1 MVTATR
7 ILLIGMSIVSVPI
20 YLVFIV
26 PEGLIMQAAG
36 AVLILLMV
44 SMLLFT
50 GRRPIPQTKKKGPV
64 FLEQEDDFG
73 DIELPPPV
81 HSGISGGSSLLK
93 DQKEQR

>member
-7 ILLIGMSIVSVPI
+7 LLLIVMSIVSIPI

-44 SMLLFT
+44 STILS
-50 GRRPIPQTKKKGPV
+50 
-64 FLEQEDDFG
+64 LEG
-73 DIELPPPV
+73 DQ
-81 HSGISGGSSLLK
+81 SL
-93 DQKEQR
+93 

>member
-7 ILLIGMSIVSVPI
+7 LLLITMSIVSVPI

-44 SMLLFT
+44 SMILFT
-50 GRRPIPQTKKKGPV
+50 GRRPIHSAKKKAPA
-64 FLEQEDDFG
+64 FIESESDFG

-81 HSGISGGSSLLK
+81 HSEES
-93 DQKEQR
+93 